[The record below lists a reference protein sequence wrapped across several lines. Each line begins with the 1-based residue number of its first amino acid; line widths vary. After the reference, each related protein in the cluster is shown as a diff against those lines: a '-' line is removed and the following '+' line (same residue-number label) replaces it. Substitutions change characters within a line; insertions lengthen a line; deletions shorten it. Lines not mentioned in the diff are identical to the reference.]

1 MRTHW
6 RLVGSSWAGPHL
18 LAVGLQE
25 LRHAD
30 VRHVDG
36 CTTVTFGV
44 ATPDSAIQFFRSAA
58 PVPWTEGPSELI
70 THGLG
75 LQQQIRASE

>member
-1 MRTHW
+1 MPTYVM
-6 RLVGSSWAGPHL
+6 LT
-18 LAVGLQE
+18 
-25 LRHAD
+25 D
-30 VRHVDG
+30 VQP
-36 CTTVTFGV
+36 CVTFGV